1 MTIKYKNNIINI
13 GGSMDK
19 LIQKFIEYL
28 EYEKGY
34 SKKTII
40 SYENDLNLFNNY
52 LKENKIINIKNI
64 DYSTIR
70 KYLSYL
76 HDNKYEATSV
86 SRKIS
91 ALRSFFKYNIK
102 ENTITNNPMTLIS
115 NPKKE
120 KKLPKYLNY
129 EELEKLL
136 NSIEINTKEGIQERL
151 ILELLYST
159 GIRVSE
165 LVNIRIKDIK
175 IKENQI
181 NILGKG
187 NKERIVLFGEKA
199 KELIKEYLNMYK
211 EEFKGNILNEYLL
224 INKKGKQLTTNKV
237 ELIVKDALRKSALKI
252 NISPHT
258 LRHTFATHMLDNGA
272 DLKSVQELLGHENLK
287 TTAIYTHI
295 SNERLKQVFLKSHPR
310 ALKNIDKN

>member
-1 MTIKYKNNIINI
+1 
-13 GGSMDK
+13 MDK
-19 LIQKFIEYL
+19 LINQFIEYL

-40 SYENDLNLFNNY
+40 SYEKDLELFNKY
-52 LKENKIINIKNI
+52 LKENKIENITNI
-64 DYSTIR
+64 DYNTIR
-70 KYLSYL
+70 KYLS
-76 HDNKYEATSV
+76 HMHEKKYESSSI

-91 ALRSFFKYNIK
+91 TLRSFFKYNLKEKNIK
-102 ENTITNNPMTLIS
+102 NNPMTLIS

-129 EELEKLL
+129 EEMEKLL
-136 NSIEINTKEGIQERL
+136 NSIDTSELEGIRDRL
-151 ILELLYST
+151 IIELLYST

-165 LVNIRIKDIK
+165 LVNIKIKDIK

-199 KELIKEYLNMYK
+199 KEMIKIYLNAYKEY
-211 EEFKGNILNEYLL
+211 FKGNILNDYLL
-224 INKKGKQLTTNKV
+224 INKKGKQLTTNKI
-237 ELIVKDALRKSALKI
+237 ELIVKDVLKKSSLKL

-258 LRHTFATHMLDNGA
+258 LRHTFATHMLDSGA

-295 SNERLKQVFLKSHPR
+295 SNERLKHVFVNSHPR
-310 ALKNIDKN
+310 ALKK

>member
-1 MTIKYKNNIINI
+1 MDRIINN
-13 GGSMDK
+13 
-19 LIQKFIEYL
+19 FIEYL

-40 SYENDLNLFNNY
+40 SYEKDLELFNIY
-52 LKENKIINIKNI
+52 LKENKITNINNI
-64 DYSTIR
+64 DYNTIR
-70 KYLSYL
+70 KYLSHL
-76 HDNKYEATSV
+76 HDKKYESSSI

-91 ALRSFFKYNIK
+91 TLRSFFKYNIK
-102 ENTITNNPMTLIS
+102 EKNIKNNPMTLIS

-129 EELEKLL
+129 EEMERLL
-136 NSIEINTKEGIQERL
+136 NSIDTSELEGIRDRL
-151 ILELLYST
+151 IIELLYST

-165 LVNIRIKDIK
+165 LVNIKIKDINIHEEQ
-175 IKENQI
+175 IK
-181 NILGKG
+181 ILGKG

-199 KELIKEYLNMYK
+199 KESIRLYLNEYK
-211 EEFKGNILNEYLL
+211 EFFQGNILNNYLL

-237 ELIVKDALRKSALKI
+237 ELIVKDVLRKSALKL

-258 LRHTFATHMLDNGA
+258 LRHTFATHMLDSGA

-287 TTAIYTHI
+287 TTAIYTHV
-295 SNERLKQVFLKSHPR
+295 SNERLKNVFIHSHPR
-310 ALKNIDKN
+310 ALKK

>member
-1 MTIKYKNNIINI
+1 ME
-13 GGSMDK
+13 K
-19 LIQKFIEYL
+19 LIEKFIEYL

-40 SYENDLNLFNNY
+40 SYENDLNLFNEY
-52 LKENKIINIKNI
+52 LKENKITNIKNI
-64 DYSTIR
+64 DYNTIR
-70 KYLSYL
+70 KYLGYL
-76 HDNKYEATSV
+76 HDNKYEASSV

-91 ALRSFFKYNIK
+91 ALRSFFKYNVK
-102 ENTITNNPMTLIS
+102 EKTITNNPMTLIS

-129 EELEKLL
+129 EEIEKLL
-136 NSIEINTKEGIQERL
+136 NCIEMDKKEGIQERL
-151 ILELLYST
+151 IIELLYST

-165 LVNIRIKDIK
+165 LINIKIKDIK

-199 KELIKEYLNMYK
+199 KEIIKLYLNAYK
-211 EEFKGNILNEYLL
+211 EEFQGNISNQYLL

-237 ELIVKDALRKSALKI
+237 ELIVKDVLRKSALKL

-258 LRHTFATHMLDNGA
+258 LRHTFATHMLDSGA

-295 SNERLKQVFLKSHPR
+295 SNERLKQVFLSSHPR
-310 ALKNIDKN
+310 AHNKS

>member
-1 MTIKYKNNIINI
+1 ME
-13 GGSMDK
+13 K
-19 LIQKFIEYL
+19 LIEKFIEYL

-40 SYENDLNLFNNY
+40 SYENDLELFNNY
-52 LKENKIINIKNI
+52 LKENKMTNIKSI
-64 DYSTIR
+64 DYNTIR
-70 KYLSYL
+70 KYLGYL
-76 HDNKYEATSV
+76 HDNKYEASSV

-102 ENTITNNPMTLIS
+102 SNIISNNPMTLIS

-129 EELEKLL
+129 EEIEKLL
-136 NSIEINTKEGIQERL
+136 NSIEMDKKEGIQERL
-151 ILELLYST
+151 IIELLYST

-165 LVNIRIKDIK
+165 LVNIKIKDIK

-181 NILGKG
+181 KILGKG

-199 KELIKEYLNMYK
+199 KEIIKIYLNAYK
-211 EEFKGNILNEYLL
+211 EDFQGNISNQYLL

-237 ELIVKDALRKSALKI
+237 ELIVKDVLRKSALKL

-258 LRHTFATHMLDNGA
+258 LRHTFATHMLDSGA

-295 SNERLKQVFLKSHPR
+295 SNERLKQVFLNSHPR
-310 ALKNIDKN
+310 AKK

>member
-1 MTIKYKNNIINI
+1 
-13 GGSMDK
+13 MDK

-40 SYENDLNLFNNY
+40 SYENDLELFNNY
-52 LKENKIINIKNI
+52 LKENKINSIKNI
-64 DYSTIR
+64 DYNTIR
-70 KYLSYL
+70 KYLSHL
-76 HDNKYEATSV
+76 HDNKYEASSV

-102 ENTITNNPMTLIS
+102 EQTITNNPMTLIS

-129 EELEKLL
+129 EEIEKLI
-136 NSIEINTKEGIQERL
+136 NSIEIDTKEGIQERL
-151 ILELLYST
+151 IIELLYST

-165 LVNIRIKDIK
+165 LVNIKIKDIK

-199 KELIKEYLNMYK
+199 KEIIKIYLNTYK
-211 EEFKGNILNEYLL
+211 DEFKGNISNQYLL

-237 ELIVKDALRKSALKI
+237 ELIVKDVLRKSALKI
-252 NISPHT
+252 NIFPHT
-258 LRHTFATHMLDNGA
+258 LRHTFATHMLDSGA

-295 SNERLKQVFLKSHPR
+295 SNERLKQVFLNSHPR
-310 ALKNIDKN
+310 AKK

>member
-1 MTIKYKNNIINI
+1 MDKIIN
-13 GGSMDK
+13 
-19 LIQKFIEYL
+19 KFIEYL

-40 SYENDLNLFNNY
+40 SYEKDLELFNKY
-52 LKENKIINIKNI
+52 LKENKITNINNI
-64 DYSTIR
+64 DYNTIR

-76 HDNKYEATSV
+76 HEKKYEASSI

-91 ALRSFFKYNIK
+91 TLRTFFKYNLKEKNIK
-102 ENTITNNPMTLIS
+102 SNPMTLIS

-129 EELEKLL
+129 EEMEKLL
-136 NSIEINTKEGIQERL
+136 NSIDIEKKEDIRDKL
-151 ILELLYST
+151 IIELLYST

-165 LVNIRIKDIK
+165 LVNIKIKDIK
-175 IKENQI
+175 IHENQI

-199 KELIKEYLNMYK
+199 KETILEYLKAYK
-211 EEFKGNILNEYLL
+211 EDFQGNINNQYLL
-224 INKKGKQLTTNKV
+224 INKKGKQLTTNKI
-237 ELIVKDALRKSALKI
+237 ELIVKDVLKKSALKL

-258 LRHTFATHMLDNGA
+258 LRHTFATHLLDSGA

-295 SNERLKQVFLKSHPR
+295 SNERLKHVFVNSHPR
-310 ALKNIDKN
+310 ALKK

>member
-1 MTIKYKNNIINI
+1 
-13 GGSMDK
+13 MDK
-19 LIQKFIEYL
+19 SIQKFIEYL

-40 SYENDLNLFNNY
+40 SYEKDLELFDAY
-52 LKENKIINIKNI
+52 LKENKITNISSI
-64 DYSTIR
+64 DYNIIR

-76 HDNKYEATSV
+76 HDKQYEATSI

-91 ALRSFFKYNIK
+91 TLRTFFKYNLKEKNIK
-102 ENTITNNPMTLIS
+102 SNPMTLIS

-129 EELEKLL
+129 EEMEKLL
-136 NSIEINTKEGIQERL
+136 NAIDTSELEGIRDKL
-151 ILELLYST
+151 IIELLYST

-165 LVNIRIKDIK
+165 LVNIKIQDIK

-199 KELIKEYLNMYK
+199 KESIKIYLNAYKEYF
-211 EEFKGNILNEYLL
+211 EGNILNNYLL
-224 INKKGKQLTTNKV
+224 INKKGKQLSTNKI
-237 ELIVKDALRKSALKI
+237 ELIVKDVLRKSALKL

-258 LRHTFATHMLDNGA
+258 LRHTFATHMLDSGA

-295 SNERLKQVFLKSHPR
+295 SNERLKNVFIHSHPR
-310 ALKNIDKN
+310 ALKK

>member
-1 MTIKYKNNIINI
+1 
-13 GGSMDK
+13 MDK

>member
-1 MTIKYKNNIINI
+1 
-13 GGSMDK
+13 MDK
-19 LIQKFIEYL
+19 LINQFIEYL

-40 SYENDLNLFNNY
+40 SYEKDLELFNKY
-52 LKENKIINIKNI
+52 LKENKIKNI
-64 DYSTIR
+64 TSIDYNTIR
-70 KYLSYL
+70 KYLSHL
-76 HDNKYEATSV
+76 HEKKYESSSI

-91 ALRSFFKYNIK
+91 TLRSFFKYNLK
-102 ENTITNNPMTLIS
+102 EKNINNNPMTLIS

-129 EELEKLL
+129 EEMEKLL
-136 NSIEINTKEGIQERL
+136 NSIDTSELEGIRDRL
-151 ILELLYST
+151 IIELLYST

-165 LVNIRIKDIK
+165 LVNIKIKDIK

-199 KELIKEYLNMYK
+199 KEMIKIYLNAYKEY
-211 EEFKGNILNEYLL
+211 FKGNILNDYLL
-224 INKKGKQLTTNKV
+224 INKKGKQLTTNKI
-237 ELIVKDALRKSALKI
+237 ELIVKDVLKKSSLKL

-258 LRHTFATHMLDNGA
+258 LRHTFATHMLDSGA

-295 SNERLKQVFLKSHPR
+295 SNERLKHVFVNSHPR
-310 ALKNIDKN
+310 ALKK

>member
-1 MTIKYKNNIINI
+1 
-13 GGSMDK
+13 MDK

-40 SYENDLNLFNNY
+40 SYEKDLELFNTY
-52 LKENKIINIKNI
+52 LKENKITNINNI
-64 DYSTIR
+64 DYNTIR
-70 KYLSYL
+70 KYLSNL
-76 HDNKYEATSV
+76 HEKKYEASSI

-91 ALRSFFKYNIK
+91 TLRSFFKYNLKEKNIK
-102 ENTITNNPMTLIS
+102 NNPMTLIS

-129 EELEKLL
+129 EEIEKLI
-136 NSIEINTKEGIQERL
+136 NSIDTSKSEGIRDKL
-151 ILELLYST
+151 IIELLYST

-165 LVNIRIKDIK
+165 LVNIKIKDIK

-181 NILGKG
+181 SILGKG

-199 KELIKEYLNMYK
+199 KEMIKIYLNEYK
-211 EEFKGNILNEYLL
+211 DFFQGNILNNYLL
-224 INKKGKQLTTNKV
+224 INKKGKQLTTNKI
-237 ELIVKDALRKSALKI
+237 ELIVKDTLRKSALKL

-258 LRHTFATHMLDNGA
+258 LRHTFATHMLDSGA

-295 SNERLKQVFLKSHPR
+295 SNERLKHVFVNSHPR
-310 ALKNIDKN
+310 ALKK

>member
-1 MTIKYKNNIINI
+1 
-13 GGSMDK
+13 MDK
-19 LIQKFIEYL
+19 LINQFIEYL

-40 SYENDLNLFNNY
+40 SYENDLELFNIF
-52 LKENKIINIKNI
+52 LKENKITNIESI
-64 DYSTIR
+64 DYNTIR
-70 KYLSYL
+70 KYLSHM
-76 HDNKYEATSV
+76 HDNKYEASSI

-91 ALRSFFKYNIK
+91 ALRTFFKYNLKEKNIK
-102 ENTITNNPMTLIS
+102 NNPMTLIS

-129 EELEKLL
+129 EEMEKLL
-136 NSIEINTKEGIQERL
+136 NSIDTSELDGIRDRL
-151 ILELLYST
+151 IIELLYST

-165 LVNIRIKDIK
+165 LVNIKIKDIK
-175 IKENQI
+175 IKENKI

-199 KELIKEYLNMYK
+199 KEMIKIYLNAYKEY
-211 EEFKGNILNEYLL
+211 FKGNILNDYLL
-224 INKKGKQLTTNKV
+224 INKKGKQLTTNKI
-237 ELIVKDALRKSALKI
+237 ELIVKDVLKKSSLKL

-258 LRHTFATHMLDNGA
+258 LRHTFATHMLDSGA

-295 SNERLKQVFLKSHPR
+295 SNERLKHVFVNSHPR
-310 ALKNIDKN
+310 ALKK

>member
-1 MTIKYKNNIINI
+1 ME
-13 GGSMDK
+13 K
-19 LIQKFIEYL
+19 LINQFIEYL

-40 SYENDLNLFNNY
+40 NYEKDLELFNTY
-52 LKENKIINIKNI
+52 LKENKITDIKNI
-64 DYSTIR
+64 DYNTIR
-70 KYLSYL
+70 KYLSHLHEKKYL
-76 HDNKYEATSV
+76 SSSI

-91 ALRSFFKYNIK
+91 TLRSFFKYNLK
-102 ENTITNNPMTLIS
+102 ENKITNNPMTLIS

-129 EELEKLL
+129 EEMEKLL
-136 NSIEINTKEGIQERL
+136 NSIDTSELEGIRNKL
-151 ILELLYST
+151 IIELLYST

-165 LVNIRIKDIK
+165 LVNIKIKDIR

-199 KELIKEYLNMYK
+199 KEMIKIYLNAYKEY
-211 EEFKGNILNEYLL
+211 FKGNILNDYLL
-224 INKKGKQLTTNKV
+224 INKKGKQLTTNKI
-237 ELIVKDALRKSALKI
+237 ELIVKDVLKKSSLKL

-258 LRHTFATHMLDNGA
+258 LRHTFATHMLDSGA

-295 SNERLKQVFLKSHPR
+295 SNEKLKHVFVNSHPR
-310 ALKNIDKN
+310 ALKK